1 MDRIE
6 RMETIELLARSG
18 SRELFSTLQ
27 KFPKRDFSIS
37 ELARTAGVPF
47 ASAWRIIRL
56 WERAGVIET
65 GKLGRSVVV
74 RYHDSPYAR
83 SLAQILGA
91 SSSPQAFTVARLK
104 RMLKRMKG
112 VKGAYLFGSVARGEE
127 KLSSDI
133 DLAVLAGRGFDA
145 EGLVFKVYEAYGTK
159 VVPLEFGSEK
169 ELNEF
174 LKGKGAV
181 RLK

>member
-1 MDRIE
+1 
-6 RMETIELLARSG
+6 METIELLARRG
-18 SRELFSTLQ
+18 SRELFSALQ
-27 KFPKRDFSIS
+27 RFPKRDFSIS

-47 ASAWRIIRL
+47 ASAWRIVRL
-56 WERAGVIET
+56 WECAGVVET

-83 SLAQILGA
+83 SLAGILGA
-91 SSSPQAFTVARLK
+91 SSSPQAFTAARLK
-104 RMLKRMKG
+104 GMLGRMNG
-112 VKGAYLFGSVARGEE
+112 VREAYLFGSVARGEE

-133 DLAVLAGRGFDA
+133 DLAVLAGKGFDA
-145 EGLVFKVYEAYGTK
+145 EGLVFRVYEAYGTK
-159 VVPLEFGSEK
+159 LVPLKFGSER
-169 ELNEF
+169 ELKDF